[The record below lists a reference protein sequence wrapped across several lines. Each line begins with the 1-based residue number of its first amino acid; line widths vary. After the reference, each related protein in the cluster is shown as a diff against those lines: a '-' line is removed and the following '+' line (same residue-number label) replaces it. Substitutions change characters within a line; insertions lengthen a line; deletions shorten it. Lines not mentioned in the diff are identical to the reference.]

1 MSKKYVPDGVWL
13 TCSCGTCISQFKVT
27 MHKLTTIYGSN
38 MATEGD
44 RWPFLNIK
52 PFGLC
57 SSRLSACVPSPVI
70 WKNTKEGIFI
80 GNNRMLLEDSQAT
93 CLFGGTISIHFSQ
106 ISAMA
111 AAPLGSF
118 KKPSEYIKE
127 GFDWTFDNL
136 HKGTNAL
143 KSGLTKAGAP
153 SWLLSGVDN
162 LAWNIEFTQSITEGA
177 VNAVVGLG
185 EVVWDISQDPVGVGS
200 AICGAVADGATSAW
214 EWSTNG
220 DNWVKLGNDSWD
232 YVTSPDQWAE
242 TAKNAG
248 DWIQKNPRILG
259 NFAGEV
265 LETIGEVVLTAGA
278 ASAAKKGI
286 QKGVQKGVSEGL
298 EKTVKEVAEEGIQ
311 KKLPKVVTK
320 KQVSYED
327 LGKIEPCFLPG
338 TMVLTNNGLKPIES
352 LVSGETVFVYD
363 FIDNCY
369 KTKKISIVFNNRTKS
384 YFKVTV
390 NSKEIIYVTP
400 GHLFWVKNYG
410 RWEQAQNLRYG
421 DELKSFAGGKIYI
434 TGKEFIDNVDLCTYN
449 LEVED
454 IHNYFVGTTNLL
466 VHNQKKTSKFDVTA
480 KKEIRIYEVYDKK
493 TGEVIYVGQTDK
505 IDVEERFK
513 EHYTEG
519 ERKGNHKKD
528 WKRKCK
534 IREVKRGNWTP
545 YEASVWEQYYIEKN
559 GGKGKLQ
566 NVRNEITEKKYSK
579 YSSKH
584 NPCG

>member
-57 SSRLSACVPSPVI
+57 SSRLSVCVPSPVI
-70 WKNTKEGIFI
+70 WKKTKEGIFI
-80 GNNRMLLEDSQAT
+80 GKNRMLLEDSQAT
-93 CLFGGTISIHFSQ
+93 CLFGGTITIHFSQ

-153 SWLLSGVDN
+153 TWLLSGVDN

-177 VNAVVGLG
+177 INAVVGLG
-185 EVVWDISQDPVGVGS
+185 EVIWDISQDPVGVGS

-248 DWIQKNPRILG
+248 DWIQKNPRKLG
-259 NFAGEV
+259 NITGEIV
-265 LETIGEVVLTAGA
+265 ETIGEVVLTAGA

-286 QKGVQKGVSEGL
+286 QKGVQKGIKQTTKELTEEIV
-298 EKTVKEVAEEGIQ
+298 EKDIKKVVNRKIPYVVNKSLKDAVMESREAFDRVIEAAQ
-311 KKLPKVVTK
+311 KLPKRQFERRTVASDGFITISGYAENRASTKARIAMGNVHDVNPKDIISKSKNDFKYSPKENSSIDNGIPGSSHASHAEKQLMHETDDAIAVNRKMCDCCKMYAQKKADATGKTVVVTDPDGTHVFSPGVEEKVYK
-320 KQVSYED
+320 K
-327 LGKIEPCFLPG
+327 G
-338 TMVLTNNGLKPIES
+338 
-352 LVSGETVFVYD
+352 
-363 FIDNCY
+363 
-369 KTKKISIVFNNRTKS
+369 
-384 YFKVTV
+384 
-390 NSKEIIYVTP
+390 EII
-400 GHLFWVKNYG
+400 
-410 RWEQAQNLRYG
+410 
-421 DELKSFAGGKIYI
+421 
-434 TGKEFIDNVDLCTYN
+434 
-449 LEVED
+449 
-454 IHNYFVGTTNLL
+454 
-466 VHNQKKTSKFDVTA
+466 
-480 KKEIRIYEVYDKK
+480 
-493 TGEVIYVGQTDK
+493 
-505 IDVEERFK
+505 
-513 EHYTEG
+513 
-519 ERKGNHKKD
+519 
-528 WKRKCK
+528 
-534 IREVKRGNWTP
+534 
-545 YEASVWEQYYIEKN
+545 IE
-559 GGKGKLQ
+559 
-566 NVRNEITEKKYSK
+566 
-579 YSSKH
+579 
-584 NPCG
+584 

>member
-93 CLFGGTISIHFSQ
+93 CLFGGTITIHFSQ

-248 DWIQKNPRILG
+248 DWIQKNPRKLG
-259 NFAGEV
+259 NITGEIV
-265 LETIGEVVLTAGA
+265 ETIGEVVLTAGA

-286 QKGVQKGVSEGL
+286 QKGVQKGVKQTTKEL
-298 EKTVKEVAEEGIQ
+298 TEEIVEKDIKIVAKNNIKKDVNKKIAYVVTRSLREAVEESRLAFKRAIEAA
-311 KKLPKVVTK
+311 KKLPQSQQGKTVASDSFKTISGYARDRVSKRTRNAIGNVHDVNPNDIMYRAENEFGYKMTKNSSIDHKNPGSAYASHAEKQLMHETDDAIGVNRKTCSSCEEYAQKKADATGEAVVITDPKGTK
-320 KQVSYED
+320 IYQK
-327 LGKIEPCFLPG
+327 GKSPVKIKH
-338 TMVLTNNGLKPIES
+338 NES
-352 LVSGETVFVYD
+352 L
-363 FIDNCY
+363 DN
-369 KTKKISIVFNNRTKS
+369 
-384 YFKVTV
+384 
-390 NSKEIIYVTP
+390 
-400 GHLFWVKNYG
+400 
-410 RWEQAQNLRYG
+410 
-421 DELKSFAGGKIYI
+421 
-434 TGKEFIDNVDLCTYN
+434 
-449 LEVED
+449 
-454 IHNYFVGTTNLL
+454 
-466 VHNQKKTSKFDVTA
+466 
-480 KKEIRIYEVYDKK
+480 
-493 TGEVIYVGQTDK
+493 
-505 IDVEERFK
+505 
-513 EHYTEG
+513 
-519 ERKGNHKKD
+519 KGLD
-528 WKRKCK
+528 
-534 IREVKRGNWTP
+534 
-545 YEASVWEQYYIEKN
+545 
-559 GGKGKLQ
+559 
-566 NVRNEITEKKYSK
+566 
-579 YSSKH
+579 
-584 NPCG
+584 

>member
-93 CLFGGTISIHFSQ
+93 CLFGGTITIHFSQ

-248 DWIQKNPRILG
+248 DWIQKNPRKLG
-259 NFAGEV
+259 NITGEIV
-265 LETIGEVVLTAGA
+265 ETIGEVVLTAGA
-278 ASAAKKGI
+278 ASAAKKVFRRGFR
-286 QKGVQKGVSEGL
+286 
-298 EKTVKEVAEEGIQ
+298 KELSRQ
-311 KKLPKVVTK
+311 
-320 KQVSYED
+320 
-327 LGKIEPCFLPG
+327 
-338 TMVLTNNGLKPIES
+338 LK
-352 LVSGETVFVYD
+352 
-363 FIDNCY
+363 N
-369 KTKKISIVFNNRTKS
+369 
-384 YFKVTV
+384 
-390 NSKEIIYVTP
+390 
-400 GHLFWVKNYG
+400 
-410 RWEQAQNLRYG
+410 
-421 DELKSFAGGKIYI
+421 
-434 TGKEFIDNVDLCTYN
+434 
-449 LEVED
+449 
-454 IHNYFVGTTNLL
+454 
-466 VHNQKKTSKFDVTA
+466 
-480 KKEIRIYEVYDKK
+480 
-493 TGEVIYVGQTDK
+493 
-505 IDVEERFK
+505 
-513 EHYTEG
+513 
-519 ERKGNHKKD
+519 
-528 WKRKCK
+528 
-534 IREVKRGNWTP
+534 
-545 YEASVWEQYYIEKN
+545 
-559 GGKGKLQ
+559 
-566 NVRNEITEKKYSK
+566 
-579 YSSKH
+579 
-584 NPCG
+584 